1 MPVIQVEAFD
11 LPIDPEG
18 GSSFVLRDGEGRL
31 LVDSMLLGVRR
42 DLVLFQW
49 LEEPDDAPLVYH
61 FGNVPFTELD
71 WLMPLYQPAKTV
83 FPEDRR
89 KMVNLIKRHCLD
101 CVATLPGRIVE
112 VEFHE
117 GV

>member
-1 MPVIQVEAFD
+1 MSVIQVEAFD
-11 LPIDPEG
+11 LPIDLEG
-18 GSSFVLRDGEGRL
+18 VSSFVLRDEEGRL

-42 DLVLFQW
+42 DMVLFQG
-49 LEEPDDAPLVYH
+49 LDDPDDAPLVYH
-61 FGNVPFTELD
+61 FRNVPFTELD
-71 WLMPLYQPAKTV
+71 WLMPFYQPNKTV

-89 KMVNLIKRHCLD
+89 KMVNLIKQHCLD

-112 VEFHE
+112 VEFFD